1 MKYIIFKKFFVF
13 LSLFLFSCA
22 SGARYLGESEMES
35 KLADTGG
42 LTRVELEKAAEKIS
56 QKIISNFK
64 INKPKEGVFVA
75 ILRTKNDT
83 SEQIPTE
90 VFENAL
96 VKNLMLGKIF
106 TLRTDKREDQ
116 LKEIKIS
123 QMLGTDLDL
132 TNLKS
137 PNFFVRSTISEN
149 MFRSGG
155 DKIVEHTLNVEL
167 VEVSSLIVAV
177 SEKETFS
184 KKAKNNKGL
193 DW

>member
-1 MKYIIFKKFFVF
+1 MKSFFQRIQIFLVF
-13 LSLFLFSCA
+13 LSFFSCA
-22 SGARYLGESEMES
+22 STGYLTDREVAG
-35 KLADTGG
+35 KLADSGG
-42 LTRVELEKAAEKIS
+42 LTRTELEKAAEKIAG
-56 QKIISNFK
+56 KIIVNFQVSP
-64 INKPKEGVFVA
+64 PKSGTFVA

-96 VKNLMLGKIF
+96 VKSLMFGKIF

-123 QMLGTDLDL
+123 QMLGTDMDL

-137 PNFFVRSTISEN
+137 PNFFVRSSISEN
-149 MFRSGG
+149 MFRSDGER
-155 DKIVEHTLNVEL
+155 IVEHTLNVEL
-167 VEVSSLIVAV
+167 VEVASLMVAV
-177 SEKETFS
+177 SEKETYS
-184 KKAKNNKGL
+184 KKTKSNKGV